1 MVNGETRAK
10 FKKLFRHKHHTSNS
24 HIEDEKASEGSS
36 YKEESEE
43 DTEENEIID
52 IQQLKDTIKENEE
65 NDGNSC
71 SGNDREVTSVND
83 SLRSQKVNSIKNR
96 PTGSKRCL
104 KHNPT
109 RHKTEDVQLR
119 SASDSRKAKSKM
131 SKKNVHPSDNRTQST
146 VSLKYKDKTADTIE
160 VNQVHDTSNP
170 QREYLKIDKKEST
183 RNKQKQSLK
192 GRSKEKKREKSSC
205 QKHAICDNPT
215 NDADL
220 KHANCCPS
228 RQLNGEKATN
238 RRVATR
244 EINDQDKSEESLS
257 KRRVDSNHRTH
268 SNSSS
273 SIESNSS
280 RNKHQENK
288 KEVEPHSWDITQSEY
303 YHKLASL
310 MEINEER
317 RLSAFSNK
325 KKQYMVTLMEPIH
338 SQQDLGSN
346 EDPYSE
352 IYNRFGN
359 QSYRDDKTARTVDF
373 NSDIEIKEY
382 HENAPPR
389 TSKAKKYK

>member
-36 YKEESEE
+36 YKEESD

-52 IQQLKDTIKENEE
+52 IQQVADTIKENEE

-83 SLRSQKVNSIKNR
+83 SLRSQKVHSIKNR

-104 KHNPT
+104 KHNRT
-109 RHKTEDVQLR
+109 NHKTEDVQLR
-119 SASDSRKAKSKM
+119 SASDLRKAKSKM
-131 SKKNVHPSDNRTQST
+131 SKKTVHPSDNRTQST
-146 VSLKYKDKTADTIE
+146 VSLKCKDKTADTIE
-160 VNQVHDTSNP
+160 VNQVHDTSKP
-170 QREYLKIDKKEST
+170 QREYLKKDKKEST

-192 GRSKEKKREKSSC
+192 GRSKEKKRERSCC
-205 QKHAICDNPT
+205 QKHAICDNPA

-220 KHANCCPS
+220 KHTNCSPS
-228 RQLNGEKATN
+228 RQLNGETSTNHRAATS
-238 RRVATR
+238 

-257 KRRVDSNHRTH
+257 ERKVDSNPRTH
-268 SNSSS
+268 SNSSNS
-273 SIESNSS
+273 LESNSN

-288 KEVEPHSWDITQSEY
+288 NGVGPQSWDITQSEY

-317 RLSAFSNK
+317 RLSAFTNK
-325 KKQYMVTLMEPIH
+325 KKQYMITLMEPIH
-338 SQQDLGSN
+338 SQQDLESN

-359 QSYRDDKTARTVDF
+359 QSYRDDKTTRTVDF

-389 TSKAKKYK
+389 TSKAKKYR